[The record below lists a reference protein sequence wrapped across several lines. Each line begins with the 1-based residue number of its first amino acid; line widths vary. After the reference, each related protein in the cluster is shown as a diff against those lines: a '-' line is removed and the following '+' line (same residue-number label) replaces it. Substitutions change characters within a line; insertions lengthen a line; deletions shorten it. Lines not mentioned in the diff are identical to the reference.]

1 VLRAIVVDDGLAQRR
16 CMILLGVSR
25 FIRFVMR
32 TTIVAHS
39 AAFPRSTRH
48 SLAHRLQRALRSLN
62 PKLFSNFARV
72 STSNSQMLVEVASD
86 ALRRAKIE
94 HSNGSTSH
102 NNHIT
107 EFTTQFSQLSAFSPV
122 QPDSSVL
129 QSLPFCNSCS
139 GRC

>member
-1 VLRAIVVDDGLAQRR
+1 
-16 CMILLGVSR
+16 MH
-25 FIRFVMR
+25 

-72 STSNSQMLVEVASD
+72 STSNSQVLVEMASD
-86 ALRRAKIE
+86 ALRLTKIE
-94 HSNGSTSH
+94 HNNGNTSH

-107 EFTTQFSQLSAFSPV
+107 GLTTQFSW
-122 QPDSSVL
+122 
-129 QSLPFCNSCS
+129 
-139 GRC
+139 